1 MYNLYLSYLN
11 PDFQHH
17 VLVGAVR
24 QGLVAV
30 VMSAVANIEHVA
42 MIFRQDVQLNITNGV
57 NLLTFLVILIF
68 FHCDQWILE

>member
-24 QGLVAV
+24 QGPVAV
-30 VMSAVANIEHVA
+30 VMSTAANIEHVA

-57 NLLTFLVILIF
+57 NLLTFFGYIDMFPL
-68 FHCDQWILE
+68 